1 MLTEHEHLQLAFGF
15 SFEDLYSR
23 DGLVRLDAA
32 FLEYTESTN
41 AGLFQRLG
49 QARSAPGALSPKQNS
64 ELIVELAPLVEDFI
78 AELFGISREAGA
90 LEARHEVLGPL
101 YALKRKFVQ
110 KKAISGV
117 TKEQAAA
124 IDGPALAAELE
135 SLFNEPLTEDS
146 FVEHVS
152 RWLEA
157 ESEHQPQLETA
168 ARYAAWAALAPA
180 GREKHHHGVLFRV
193 PHKLEMNHLIPVESL
208 KVN

>member
-1 MLTEHEHLQLAFGF
+1 MSSEHDPLHLAFGF

-32 FLEYTESTN
+32 FLEYAESSN

-49 QARSAPGALSPKQNS
+49 EARAAPGSLTAKQTS
-64 ELIVELAPLVEDFI
+64 ELIIDLAPLADDYI
-78 AELFGISREAGA
+78 AELFGISREVGA
-90 LEARHEVLGPL
+90 LETRHQVLGPL

-117 TKEQAAA
+117 TREQAAA

-135 SLFNEPLTEDS
+135 SLFNELLTEDS

-152 RWLEA
+152 RWLEP
-157 ESEHQPQLETA
+157 EPEHQLQLETA
-168 ARYAAWAALAPA
+168 ARC
-180 GREKHHHGVLFRV
+180 
-193 PHKLEMNHLIPVESL
+193 
-208 KVN
+208 